1 VNTILRALVV
11 WITLLALPLQGFAA
25 ATANHCAPAP
35 STAHGVHA
43 HAHASAPGKHA
54 VRPQHAEGAGKCA
67 SCAACC
73 SCTPMA
79 LSFLAVPP
87 VALPSSITVPF
98 EQRLLP
104 SVHLALPERPPR
116 A

>member
-1 VNTILRALVV
+1 M
-11 WITLLALPLQGFAA
+11 
-25 ATANHCAPAP
+25 
-35 STAHGVHA
+35 
-43 HAHASAPGKHA
+43 
-54 VRPQHAEGAGKCA
+54 
-67 SCAACC
+67 
-73 SCTPMA
+73 PMA